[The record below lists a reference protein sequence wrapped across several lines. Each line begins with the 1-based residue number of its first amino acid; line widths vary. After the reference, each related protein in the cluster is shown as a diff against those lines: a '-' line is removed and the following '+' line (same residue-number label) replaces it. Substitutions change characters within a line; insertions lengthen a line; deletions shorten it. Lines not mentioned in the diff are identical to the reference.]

1 MRMTILMAGWLV
13 AGCGGG
19 GAMPDGGG
27 AKRVFV
33 TSTTYTGDLKTQGS
47 AATGLE
53 GGDRLCLT
61 AATAAALGGT
71 WTAWLSTS
79 TTVASARIADV
90 GPWFQL
96 DGSKTFEAKAALDQ
110 AALAFVDINEHGQAD
125 GNSGHWTGTLPSG
138 SPASDNC
145 TDWSSA
151 GSSVHGESGGVD
163 SLDMWSGG
171 YTNSCGTKNRLVCF
185 EQ

>member
-1 MRMTILMAGWLV
+1 MRVKILV
-13 AGCGGG
+13 AIWFAAGCSDHAGT
-19 GAMPDGGG
+19 PDGGG
-27 AKRVFV
+27 TKRIFV
-33 TSTTYTGDLKTQGS
+33 TSTAYTGDLKTQGS
-47 AATGLE
+47 AGTGLQ
-53 GGDRLCLT
+53 GGDTLCQT
-61 AATAAALGGT
+61 AATAASLGGT
-71 WTAWLSTS
+71 WKAWLSTS
-79 TTVASARIADV
+79 TTDASTRISDV
-90 GPWFQL
+90 GPWYQL
-96 DGSKTFEAKAALDQ
+96 DGSKTFESKAALTQ

-151 GSSVHGESGGVD
+151 GSSVHGEAGGVD

-171 YTNSCGTKNRLVCF
+171 YIDSCGTKNRLVCF